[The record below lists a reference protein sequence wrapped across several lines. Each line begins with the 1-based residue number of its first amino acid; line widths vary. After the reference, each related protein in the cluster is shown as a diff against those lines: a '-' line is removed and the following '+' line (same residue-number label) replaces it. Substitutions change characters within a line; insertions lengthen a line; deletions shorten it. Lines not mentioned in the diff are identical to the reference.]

1 MNLFQLFTARE
12 KAPDEDEY
20 MELNKPVTPIEKSEE
35 VKKAENER
43 KQYEELIVKYCQ
55 PFLNID
61 MRAMA
66 TDLGVRLEQ
75 LENDLVILIENGT
88 LKARIDS
95 PKKIVYPKMT
105 SDRREIYGKYAQIV
119 DDFKKRTYM
128 ILLRA
133 ALQNHL
139 LSSSPSVQ

>member
-1 MNLFQLFTARE
+1 MNLIQLMARRE
-12 KAPDEDEY
+12 KTPDEDEY
-20 MELNKPVTPIEKSEE
+20 MELGKPVTPIEKCEE
-35 VKKAENER
+35 VKKAECER

-61 MRAMA
+61 MSAMA
-66 TDLGVRLEQ
+66 TDLGVPLEQ
-75 LENDLVILIENGT
+75 LENDLVMLIENGT

-95 PKKIVYPKMT
+95 LKKIVYPKNT
-105 SDRREIYGKYAQIV
+105 SDRLEIYRKYAEIL

-139 LSSSPSVQ
+139 LSSSP